1 MAREAIPVLE
11 RLNQLAILSVARGV
25 GFAALA
31 IACAMVGFYGNP
43 HALFKFGGL
52 GFLLIAA
59 VLIMKARSAPDL
71 RYRRTEV
78 WRMLQPDERPPV
90 AYAQRMIAAARQA
103 ALLRFAQ
110 ATASV
115 SVALLGSATCVQIMR
130 FA

>member
-78 WRMLQPDERPPV
+78 WRMLEPDERPPE
-90 AYAQRMIAAARQA
+90 AYAQRMIAA